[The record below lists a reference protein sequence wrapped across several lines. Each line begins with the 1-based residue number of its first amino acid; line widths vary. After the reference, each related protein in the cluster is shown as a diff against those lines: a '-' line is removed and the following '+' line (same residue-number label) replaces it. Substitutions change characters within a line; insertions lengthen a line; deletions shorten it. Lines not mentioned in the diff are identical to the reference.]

1 MKFRLAVAG
10 ILALL
15 ICPLPLEAQRA
26 FDEEY
31 DWFAGRLKI
40 KGHHIFPRSTFAVD
54 RGAIQTQKSGF
65 GVGLEYVLENGWGFG
80 LAGYT
85 SGRVSEFDSNSA
97 VVVVLA
103 EANYF
108 LRMRALRLAPYIGA
122 HTGLGTYRKGASDF
136 PSLHDNLAEFGY
148 QVGVRF
154 QPWIYLGLDAQIRWM
169 SDAAHRDQ
177 GNAFERTQV
186 LLGITIL

>member
-1 MKFRLAVAG
+1 MSFLDPVWSVARTAPIYHAPAAVSKRRPGAPRRATCMGPSSPIGCRLRRFAMKFRLAVAG

-108 LRMRALRLAPYIGA
+108 LRMRALRLA
-122 HTGLGTYRKGASDF
+122 
-136 PSLHDNLAEFGY
+136 
-148 QVGVRF
+148 
-154 QPWIYLGLDAQIRWM
+154 
-169 SDAAHRDQ
+169 
-177 GNAFERTQV
+177 
-186 LLGITIL
+186 